1 MIGEVFLMNKN
12 IEILNEY
19 IANLKVEMNNLM
31 NLAFNVEGSFSF
43 DTQKQVEDYHTTLLQ
58 FVKKLEERIKMLGGF
73 PVTNLLKI
81 EELSQIK
88 SMQSREYSKQQVL
101 DVLVNDFSYLKEY
114 TKDLIKYFSDE
125 FDPYTS
131 HLLLDILIFLEQELY
146 RNQICLK

>member
-1 MIGEVFLMNKN
+1 MIGEVFFMNKN

-43 DTQKQVEDYHTTLLQ
+43 DTQKQVEDYHITLLQ

-73 PVTNLLKI
+73 PITNLLKI

>member
-1 MIGEVFLMNKN
+1 MNKS

-19 IANLKVEMNNLM
+19 IANIKVEINNLF
-31 NLAFNVEGSFSF
+31 NLTFNVEGDSAWEIK
-43 DTQKQVEDYHTTLLQ
+43 KQVEDYHDKLLT
-58 FVKKLEERIKMLGGF
+58 FIKKMEERVKMLGGY
-73 PVTNLLKI
+73 PITNLLKI

-88 SMQSREYSKQQVL
+88 SMQSREYSKKQVF

-131 HLLLDILIFLEQELY
+131 HLLLEVLLFLEQELY

>member
-1 MIGEVFLMNKN
+1 MNKN

-43 DTQKQVEDYHTTLLQ
+43 DTQKQVEDYHITLLQ

-73 PVTNLLKI
+73 PITNLLKI

>member
-1 MIGEVFLMNKN
+1 MKKN

-19 IANLKVEMNNLM
+19 IANMKVEINNLF
-31 NLAFNVEGSFSF
+31 NLMFNVEGDSAWEIK
-43 DTQKQVEDYHTTLLQ
+43 KQVEDYHDKLLT
-58 FVKKLEERIKMLGGF
+58 FIKKMEERVKMLGGY
-73 PVTNLLKI
+73 PITNLLKI

-88 SMQSREYSKQQVL
+88 SMQSREYSKKQVF

-131 HLLLDILIFLEQELY
+131 HLLLEVLLFLEQELY